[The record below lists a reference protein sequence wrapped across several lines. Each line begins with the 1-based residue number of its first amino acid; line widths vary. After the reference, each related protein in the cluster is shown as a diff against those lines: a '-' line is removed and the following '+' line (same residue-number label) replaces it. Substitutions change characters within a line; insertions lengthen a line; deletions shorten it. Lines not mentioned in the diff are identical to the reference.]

1 MIKQRFSD
9 NQNSVG
15 AIAIIM
21 CTFIKLRELK
31 LAYFVVNFYTVVV
44 KNSYGVNA
52 TYITTSYQKSHKLVI
67 FSEAVKFSNS
77 H

>member
-9 NQNSVG
+9 NQNNVG

-21 CTFIKLRELK
+21 CTFTKLRELK
-31 LAYFVVNFYTVVV
+31 LAYFVVNFYIVVME
-44 KNSYGVNA
+44 NSHGINA
-52 TYITTSYQKSHKLVI
+52 TYIITFYQKSHKLVI
-67 FSEAVKFSNS
+67 FSETVKCSNS